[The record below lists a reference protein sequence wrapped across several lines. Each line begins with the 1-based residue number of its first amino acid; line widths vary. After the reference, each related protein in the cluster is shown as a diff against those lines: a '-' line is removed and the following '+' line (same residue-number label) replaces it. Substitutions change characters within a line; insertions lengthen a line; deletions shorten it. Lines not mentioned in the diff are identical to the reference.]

1 MRIILSNA
9 AYVKAIKQTGL
20 FQSFMLKVALK
31 SSLVIAAVD
40 VQAAL
45 VALVPLVVAIKL
57 LTSTHT

>member
-9 AYVKAIKQTGL
+9 VNAKAIKRTVL

-57 LTSTHT
+57 LTNAHI